1 MVGQIAFKQSTT
13 NRLTT
18 AKQYDNLNRL
28 SSIGSVPAADSAL
41 VYAYQYNEANQR
53 IRVNLADGAYWLYRY
68 DSLGQVISGKKYFA
82 DNTPVP
88 GQQFEYGFDDIG
100 NRLSTKAG
108 GDQNGANLRS
118 ASYTPNLLNQI
129 ATRGVPGGFDVVG
142 LAPVAAS
149 ATVNS
154 SSVDYRRGEYYQEL
168 LSPVNTSVS
177 VWQSVAVTTS
187 GGGSTSGNVYVPK
200 TPENFSYDT
209 DGNQTVDGRWNYTW
223 DAENRLIR
231 MVANT
236 AVGPQ
241 QRIDYG
247 YDAKGR
253 RISKKVW
260 SNTAGTGSPA
270 TYNRFIYDGWN
281 LLAEL
286 DGNNT
291 NAVVRSYI
299 WGSDLSGSMQGAGGV
314 GGLLMIN
321 DPTTVATHFVA
332 YDGNGNVVATVSGS
346 AGTTTATYE
355 YGPFGEVIRSSGTIS
370 KTNPYRFSTKYQDN
384 ETDLLYYGY
393 RYYSQSSGRWI
404 SRDPMA
410 ELGGLNLYA
419 FVLNRPTIGF
429 DPDGRVAVV
438 DDAVIIAAIGTA
450 VACSAATAW
459 LTSPEGQKA
468 IHDIAETAISAAD
481 AIWDAISA
489 AAGKCKDFICSRK
502 KANCDPIEGL
512 SVAQDESK
520 YGKSKCPPPVAWQA
534 QGSGGGHGQ
543 GGSTHWHWIA
553 WDPAPCGLCIPTRRS
568 GPNPPA
574 NAVILPGVYK

>member
-1 MVGQIAFKQSTT
+1 M
-13 NRLTT
+13 
-18 AKQYDNLNRL
+18 
-28 SSIGSVPAADSAL
+28 
-41 VYAYQYNEANQR
+41 
-53 IRVNLADGAYWLYRY
+53 
-68 DSLGQVISGKKYFA
+68 
-82 DNTPVP
+82 
-88 GQQFEYGFDDIG
+88 
-100 NRLSTKAG
+100 
-108 GDQNGANLRS
+108 
-118 ASYTPNLLNQI
+118 
-129 ATRGVPGGFDVVG
+129 VG

-149 ATVNS
+149 VTVNS
-154 SSVDYRRGEYYQEL
+154 SAVDYRRGEYYQEL

-177 VWQSVAVTTS
+177 VWQSVAVATS

-291 NAVVRSYI
+291 NAIVRSYI
-299 WGSDLSGSMQGAGGV
+299 WGSDLSGSMQGAVGM

-332 YDGNGNVVATVSGS
+332 HDGNGNVAATVSGS

-393 RYYSQSSGRWI
+393 RYYSQSTGRWL
-404 SRDPMA
+404 SRDPI
-410 ELGGLNLYA
+410 EEKGGKNLYG
-419 FVLNRPTIGF
+419 FVRNCPISWLDALGKEGVGSLEGSPFFKDGPISCGELIRDEVWKNFGANRPTTDPSARKAHCIAYCRISRECPGGDITSWIGGF
-429 DPDGRVAVV
+429 AKEIQDLIKQSLGNGGEGYNQGDMNAN
-438 DDAVIIAAIGTA
+438 AIGRGCAKKKKKTCESLCTEA
-450 VACSAATAW
+450 FNNGS
-459 LTSPEGQKA
+459 LTP
-468 IHDIAETAISAAD
+468 
-481 AIWDAISA
+481 
-489 AAGKCKDFICSRK
+489 
-502 KANCDPIEGL
+502 P
-512 SVAQDESK
+512 V
-520 YGKSKCPPPVAWQA
+520 PPP
-534 QGSGGGHGQ
+534 
-543 GGSTHWHWIA
+543 
-553 WDPAPCGLCIPTRRS
+553 PGLIDL
-568 GPNPPA
+568 GPP
-574 NAVILPGVYK
+574 